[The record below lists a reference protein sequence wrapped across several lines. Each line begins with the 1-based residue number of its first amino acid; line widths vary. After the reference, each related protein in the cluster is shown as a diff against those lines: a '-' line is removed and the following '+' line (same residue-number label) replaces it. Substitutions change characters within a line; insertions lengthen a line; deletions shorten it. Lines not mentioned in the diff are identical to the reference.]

1 MGVRSSLFQMLFTA
15 CAAAIAAD
23 STGGFQ
29 NARWGMA
36 PDEVRKS
43 NSPKTWSAAA
53 SVNAFPKDLGI
64 STFLASQEIAG
75 KAASVTYYFFENK
88 FFQATARFDC
98 SDLKNFDFNY
108 NVYRSVDSYYRAI
121 HDRTLTFVYDI
132 FDLLRK
138 KYGKKEPSFRGA
150 DPRRVFSEADEYI
163 GREAWNLRSYPY
175 DYFKKIVAST
185 YARWE
190 FPNTTVIFS
199 IVINAPE
206 KQFDY
211 QLSLS
216 SPALAA
222 GVNAKKDSL
231 RTRNL

>member
-1 MGVRSSLFQMLFTA
+1 MGVQSLLFSLLF
-15 CAAAIAAD
+15 AAGVALAAD

-36 PDEVRKS
+36 PDEVRRS
-43 NSPKTWSAAA
+43 NTPKTWSAAPPGG
-53 SVNAFPKDLGI
+53 AFPVDLKI
-64 STFLASQEIAG
+64 STFTAAQDIAG

-88 FFQATARFDC
+88 FFQATARFDFNE
-98 SDLKNFDFNY
+98 LKNFDFNY

-150 DPRRVFSEADEYI
+150 DPRRIFAQADEYI

-175 DYFKKIVAST
+175 DYFKRITATT

-190 FPNTTVIFS
+190 FPYTTVIFS

-216 SPALAA
+216 SPDLAA
-222 GVNAKKDSL
+222 KVNAKKDSL